1 MDKSICRRPFY
12 PIFDTKDR
20 LKICRF
26 ESESGILRLYFQNRL
41 NHIIYGAHVAEVFGL
56 QFAAGFAFDVVDKVD
71 GVDAVDFQILVEVG
85 LGFDALGFDFKQVD
99 QCIGQKGA
107 YFLFGHIASPLCLT
121 AFDEFCQC
129 FDVGEVVARVVV
141 FAVDLKAKG
150 FFALR
155 KPSDTDFNLSVPACA
170 CAFGENQQTL
180 PAFEHGVDFFQ
191 HFHAFVVG
199 NVAGSDDLAL
209 HAGIVQQVFFDR
221 HVRV

>member
-71 GVDAVDFQILVEVG
+71 GVDAVDFQIFVEVG

-107 YFLFGHIASPLCLT
+107 YFLFGHIASP
-121 AFDEFCQC
+121 FMPD
-129 FDVGEVVARVVV
+129 
-141 FAVDLKAKG
+141 G
-150 FFALR
+150 F
-155 KPSDTDFNLSVPACA
+155 
-170 CAFGENQQTL
+170 
-180 PAFEHGVDFFQ
+180 
-191 HFHAFVVG
+191 
-199 NVAGSDDLAL
+199 
-209 HAGIVQQVFFDR
+209 
-221 HVRV
+221 